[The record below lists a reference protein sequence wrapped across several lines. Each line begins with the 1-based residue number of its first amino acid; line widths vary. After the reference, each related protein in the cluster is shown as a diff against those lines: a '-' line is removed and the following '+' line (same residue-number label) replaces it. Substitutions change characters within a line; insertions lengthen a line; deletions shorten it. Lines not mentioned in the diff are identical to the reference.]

1 MDELLVEALTV
12 IQPDES
18 VRTQLMA
25 AALGSALVHR
35 SVALLWS
42 GIVSAVDFDDITSM
56 ARFGTVF
63 LRLVHEF
70 NGGLLVARLE

>member
-42 GIVSAVDFDDITSM
+42 GIVSAVDSDDITSM
-56 ARFGTVF
+56 ARSGSVF
-63 LRLVHEF
+63 LRLVDEF

>member
-1 MDELLVEALTV
+1 MLVEALTV

-25 AALGSALVHR
+25 AALGSALVDR
-35 SVALLWS
+35 SVALLWT

-56 ARFGTVF
+56 ARSGSVF
-63 LRLVHEF
+63 LRLVDEF